1 MITIAVAAR
10 NVAVKQQYPRQKQKP
25 KPKKKLR
32 VVEAKRRQSISLPD
46 IPFPVFIV
54 SVSLVTAGIMVNVAQ
69 QAIVSQLSYEIEA
82 VKKEI
87 LQAQQVQEKLLAQKS
102 DLESPQRIEE
112 VAINKLSMV
121 KAPRVS
127 YLKVINDG
135 LSTGASS
142 SKLSYSSKSGAAG
155 KGESPGRVRASSGG
169 RLGMSALA
177 QQ

>member
-1 MITIAVAAR
+1 VITIAVAAR
-10 NVAVKQQYPRQKQKP
+10 NVAVKQQHPRQKQKP
-25 KPKKKLR
+25 KPKEKLR
-32 VVEAKRRQSISLPD
+32 VVEVKRRQSISLPD
-46 IPFPVFIV
+46 IPFPVFII

-82 VKKEI
+82 VKREI
-87 LQAQQVQEKLLAQKS
+87 LQEQQVQEKLLAQKS

-127 YLKVINDG
+127 YLKIANDG
-135 LSTGASS
+135 S
-142 SKLSYSSKSGAAG
+142 G
-155 KGESPGRVRASSGG
+155 KGESPVKVKASSGG

>member
-1 MITIAVAAR
+1 
-10 NVAVKQQYPRQKQKP
+10 
-25 KPKKKLR
+25 
-32 VVEAKRRQSISLPD
+32 
-46 IPFPVFIV
+46 
-54 SVSLVTAGIMVNVAQ
+54 MVNVAQ

-127 YLKVINDG
+127 YLKIINDG

-142 SKLSYSSKSGAAG
+142 SKLSYSSKSGAADG
-155 KGESPGRVRASSGG
+155 KGDSPGRVRASSGG